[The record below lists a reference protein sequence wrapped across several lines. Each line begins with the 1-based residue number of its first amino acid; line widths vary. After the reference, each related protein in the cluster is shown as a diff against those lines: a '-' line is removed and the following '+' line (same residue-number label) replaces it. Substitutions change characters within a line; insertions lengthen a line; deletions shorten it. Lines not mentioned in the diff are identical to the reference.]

1 MPEFLQDPSVLT
13 KDKLKSELVANNVTL
28 PSGEQRKDVYVQLYL
43 QHLTSQN
50 RSTPDFSSDEER
62 EATPVRGRGRP
73 PGRKATKKTDKPQAE
88 EKDDQNVTELS
99 NEALKEELLKYGM
112 KPGPILSN
120 TRKVYE
126 QRLAKLKEQG
136 LASSASAD
144 SSKVDNKQNGNTDS
158 EQYSDNE
165 EETKI
170 ELTFE
175 KREPLRGKP
184 KTQVTVRNRRTEKT
198 EIVSEDIVT
207 EAAWTSGPSKSGP
220 VQTVYKESTKLSRRT
235 PRKRVVAPD
244 PVPFDDA
251 DLAEVPSISE
261 TVVPA
266 SNQILTYAENKH
278 FESRKVVDHVP
289 ESLKHAETLLSVSE
303 FSELS
308 RRTPKKQLISEKLQ
322 HLNVTRETESAS
334 SQIRLIDVDSIGYA
348 NPNDLLNT
356 ALIELV
362 EKTFEER
369 RTERDIL
376 KEMFPNEIHT
386 PTGISASCRRPIKG
400 AAGRPLNST
409 EYKIDETYTSKYVSN
424 VSKYTPAV
432 EVKAEKVKP
441 GRSIPVWIKI
451 LMFVLLAVFCF
462 LVYQAMETNEG
473 IAFSKFLLGITESNK
488 TETDF

>member
-266 SNQILTYAENKH
+266 SNQIL
-278 FESRKVVDHVP
+278 VVDHVP

-308 RRTPKKQLISEKLQ
+308 RRTPKKQLISEK
-322 HLNVTRETESAS
+322 
-334 SQIRLIDVDSIGYA
+334 
-348 NPNDLLNT
+348 
-356 ALIELV
+356 LV

>member
-356 ALIELV
+356 ALIEETKNIDDDSL
-362 EKTFEER
+362 ETPKKTKQLKITKFVTPVKKQER
-369 RTERDIL
+369 
-376 KEMFPNEIHT
+376 
-386 PTGISASCRRPIKG
+386 G
-400 AAGRPLNST
+400 
-409 EYKIDETYTSKYVSN
+409 
-424 VSKYTPAV
+424 
-432 EVKAEKVKP
+432 
-441 GRSIPVWIKI
+441 
-451 LMFVLLAVFCF
+451 F
-462 LVYQAMETNEG
+462 LVFWG
-473 IAFSKFLLGITESNK
+473 FFLCTW
-488 TETDF
+488 